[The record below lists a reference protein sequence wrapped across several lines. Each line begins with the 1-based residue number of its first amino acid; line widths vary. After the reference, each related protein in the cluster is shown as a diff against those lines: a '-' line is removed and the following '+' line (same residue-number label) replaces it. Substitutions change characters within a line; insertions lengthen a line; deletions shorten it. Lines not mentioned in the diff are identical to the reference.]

1 MTSENSTETYMLP
14 CVRQMTSASSMHEA
28 PKARA
33 LGQPR
38 GTEWGGSGGGSGR
51 GTHVYPWL
59 IRVDVRQK
67 PSQYCNYPQTEI
79 I

>member
-38 GTEWGGSGGGSGR
+38 GIEWGGMWEEVQEVGDTCLPMADS
-51 GTHVYPWL
+51 
-59 IRVDVRQK
+59 
-67 PSQYCNYPQTEI
+67 C
-79 I
+79 